1 MNKLTSVIQICA
13 LLVSTATSAG
23 GLQINALPLAV
34 SPAQQRPITVVKTS
48 PRQAEESVPEVVTQ
62 ELDRAAPPDA
72 QVRSTHYHAPSDCSV
87 ETAEVTNPLIASGR
101 AALKISGR
109 SANGKACKAYAFVEV
124 KLTSEALIATRP
136 VREGSPLEG
145 SVRRVR
151 HEITNGETP
160 MVALPPGALASRTLS
175 TGQVIE
181 SQYLRMPGLNPGS
194 QVRVL
199 VQMGALSLEQNGV
212 VSRCAG
218 RFDSSLVCA
227 QVGAGKHVE
236 GHMMN
241 GSLMVGTP

>member
-1 MNKLTSVIQICA
+1 MNKLTNVVQICA

-23 GLQINALPLAV
+23 QPSIHAVPLAA
-34 SPAQQRPITVVKTS
+34 SQAWQRPIHVAKTS
-48 PRQAEESVPEVVTQ
+48 LQQSEESVPEVVTQ

-72 QVRSTHYHAPSDCSV
+72 QVRSTHYRSASDCSV
-87 ETAEVTNPLIASGR
+87 DSAEVTNPLVASGR

-109 SANGKACKAYAFVEV
+109 SANGKPCKAYAFVEV

-151 HEITNGETP
+151 HEIMNGETP
-160 MVALPPGALASRTLS
+160 ILDLPPGALASRTLS
-175 TGQVIE
+175 TGQLIE

-199 VQMGALSLEQNGV
+199 VQMGALSLEQNGI

-218 RFDSSLVCA
+218 RPDPSLVCA
-227 QVGAGKHVE
+227 QVGAGRHVE

-241 GSLMVGTP
+241 GALRVGTP